1 MVSERRLHPEHVDLC
16 GEIDQSMVGATLAAD
31 QSFLLRFVV
40 ARFIVAWF
48 VGQTKNRQND
58 VYEFINFKTS
68 NNTMTA
74 IPTATPA
81 AQDAAVLVQKSGSEA
96 VLEAFKAEGV
106 DIVFGYPGG
115 AIMPIYDALYDY
127 GEEIEHILV
136 RHEQGAIHAA
146 QGYARSSGKVGVVF
160 ATSGPGATNLVTGL
174 ADAQIDSTPLVCI
187 TGQVFAHLLGTDAF
201 QEIDVINIT
210 APVTKWN
217 CQVTDASE
225 IPAVLAKAFY
235 IARSGRPGPVLVD
248 ITKNAQ
254 LQKFDY
260 EGYTPCDHIRSY
272 RPWPIIRKNY
282 IEKAAALINAAERPF
297 VIFGQGVIL
306 GGAEQEFRNFIEKSG
321 IPAAWTILGLSAIP
335 TDHPLNVGMLGMHG
349 NYGPNVLTNQCDVLI
364 AIGMRF
370 DDRVTGRL
378 DRYAKQAKV
387 IHLDIDPSEIDKN
400 VKADVPIW
408 GDCKETL
415 PLLTQLVAR
424 RTFPEWVQRF
434 RDHDVQ
440 EMEAVIHDELHP
452 TSDILTMGEVIRE
465 LNELTGGNAIIVTDV
480 GQHQM
485 VANRYARFNQTRS
498 NITSGGLG
506 TMGFALPAAIGAKY
520 GAPERTV
527 VAIAGDG
534 GIQMTIQELGT
545 IQQFRAAVKIIILNN
560 EFLGMVRQ
568 WQQLFHER
576 RYSFVNITSPD
587 FVKVAD
593 GYGIPGQKVTARANL
608 KNALQTMLDHQGS
621 YLLEIMVGK
630 ENNVFPMVPQ
640 GCGVAEIRLK

>member
-1 MVSERRLHPEHVDLC
+1 
-16 GEIDQSMVGATLAAD
+16 
-31 QSFLLRFVV
+31 
-40 ARFIVAWF
+40 
-48 VGQTKNRQND
+48 
-58 VYEFINFKTS
+58 
-68 NNTMTA
+68 MTA
-74 IPTATPA
+74 IPTASASPETA
-81 AQDAAVLVQKSGSEA
+81 TAVLPQISGSEA

-106 DIVFGYPGG
+106 DVIFGYPGG

-127 GEEIEHILV
+127 GESIEHILV

-146 QGYARSSGKVGVVF
+146 QGYARSSGKAGVVF

-174 ADAQIDSTPLVCI
+174 ADALIDSTPVVCI

-201 QEIDVINIT
+201 QETDVINIT
-210 APVTKWN
+210 TPITKWN
-217 CQVTDASE
+217 CQVTDAAE
-225 IPAVLAKAFY
+225 IPAALAKAFY

-254 LQKFDY
+254 IQKFDY
-260 EGYTPCDHIRSY
+260 QGYTPCDHIRSY
-272 RPWPIIRKNY
+272 RPKPIVRKQY
-282 IEKAAALINAAERPF
+282 IEEAAAMINAAERPF

-306 GGAEQEFRNFIEKSG
+306 GKAEKEFQAFIEKSG
-321 IPAAWTILGLSAIP
+321 IPAAWTIMGLSALP
-335 TDHPLNVGMLGMHG
+335 TDHALNVGMLGMHG

-387 IHLDIDPSEIDKN
+387 IHLDIDPAEIDKN
-400 VKADVPIW
+400 VKADVPVW

-415 PLLTQLVAR
+415 PLLTKLVD
-424 RTFPEWVQRF
+424 TKTYPEWLQRF
-434 RDHDVQ
+434 RDHDA
-440 EMEAVIHDELHP
+440 EEKAAVIDDELNP
-452 TSDILTMGEVIRE
+452 ASEVLTMGEVIKL
-465 LNELTGGNAIIVTDV
+465 LNELTGGDAVIVTDV

-485 VANRYARFNQTRS
+485 VANRYARFNQSRS

-545 IQQFRAAVKIIILNN
+545 IQQFGAAVKILILNN
-560 EFLGMVRQ
+560 QFLGMVRQ

-576 RYSFVNITSPD
+576 RYSFVNIMSPD
-587 FVKVAD
+587 FVKVAE
-593 GYGIPGQKVTARANL
+593 GYGIPGQKVDARENL
-608 KNALQTMLDHQGS
+608 KSALKTMLDHPGS
-621 YLLEIMVGK
+621 YLLEVMVGK